1 VVTPPEPGCW
11 LHLDL
16 EVRPSPIAGRGLF
29 ARAAVPAGTVVS
41 RLGGRLV
48 STSGLRELVAQ
59 ARDDDHQYVNTIV
72 VDENSH
78 LVLPPQTP
86 NGRGNHSCDPN
97 TWWLDAY
104 TLTARRNITAEE
116 EVTNDYATST
126 DQETFTMTCSCSSPL
141 CRRVIS
147 GRDWQSAELQ
157 HRYGKHW
164 VPLLLSRIR
173 AEGDDARH

>member
-1 VVTPPEPGCW
+1 MTPPEPGCW

-116 EVTNDYATST
+116 EG
-126 DQETFTMTCSCSSPL
+126 DQRL
-141 CRRVIS
+141 
-147 GRDWQSAELQ
+147 
-157 HRYGKHW
+157 
-164 VPLLLSRIR
+164 
-173 AEGDDARH
+173 RH

>member
-1 VVTPPEPGCW
+1 VTPPEPACW
-11 LHLDL
+11 LHPDL

-78 LVLPPQTP
+78 LVLPPQPRTGAATTAATP
-86 NGRGNHSCDPN
+86 TPGGSTPTSRPPAAISPP
-97 TWWLDAY
+97 
-104 TLTARRNITAEE
+104 RR
-116 EVTNDYATST
+116 
-126 DQETFTMTCSCSSPL
+126 
-141 CRRVIS
+141 R
-147 GRDWQSAELQ
+147 
-157 HRYGKHW
+157 
-164 VPLLLSRIR
+164 
-173 AEGDDARH
+173 